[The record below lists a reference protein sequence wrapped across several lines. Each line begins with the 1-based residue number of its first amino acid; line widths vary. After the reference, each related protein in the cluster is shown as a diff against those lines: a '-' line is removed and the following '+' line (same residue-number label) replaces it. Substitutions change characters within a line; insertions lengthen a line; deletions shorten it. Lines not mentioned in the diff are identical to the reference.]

1 MTFSSTP
8 PLLHRST
15 SCFAPAMR
23 AFSKLTQLSVPG
35 NSLYAKGQLL
45 SKNTCLTPCSLQIQY
60 VVLVSSLGAK
70 PAAQECGN
78 RPYSQKVTSFIY
90 FFFTWVQHRLRNSS
104 VVLNG
109 FQSCLKLYCGLLG
122 TVLVSLL
129 VFWKKKWSWAG
140 NGISFS
146 HHLWNLPNLSKTSA
160 FQMGGEISKKCKKPL
175 F

>member
-1 MTFSSTP
+1 MVLMMTFSSTP

-70 PAAQECGN
+70 PPWTLACHLSASSPGMWKQALQPEGDL
-78 RPYSQKVTSFIY
+78 IY
-90 FFFTWVQHRLRNSS
+90 LFFFHVGATQAEEQLCSSEWFPKLLEAILWFAWDCSCLLTGILKKKMELGRKWNFFFTPFV
-104 VVLNG
+104 
-109 FQSCLKLYCGLLG
+109 
-122 TVLVSLL
+122 
-129 VFWKKKWSWAG
+129 
-140 NGISFS
+140 
-146 HHLWNLPNLSKTSA
+146 
-160 FQMGGEISKKCKKPL
+160 KPS
-175 F
+175 